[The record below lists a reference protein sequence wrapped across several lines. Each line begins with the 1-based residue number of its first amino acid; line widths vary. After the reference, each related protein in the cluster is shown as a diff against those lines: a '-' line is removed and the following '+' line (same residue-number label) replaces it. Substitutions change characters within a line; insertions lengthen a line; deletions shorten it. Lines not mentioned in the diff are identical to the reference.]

1 MNIFSSSHLITILL
15 LIIFPILIG
24 NNLKKD
30 KRTLICILF
39 FLFTL
44 EFFKFIFLILTNNYQ
59 INKDLPLQLCYLYPL
74 IGIIYLKTKKK
85 YLLNYLGP
93 FGILFAIA
101 AIFFTNPENLNFDT
115 IYCYFYHFFLLI
127 SGIYITK
134 NYKEKFSF
142 KNIILMFIQIIIAF
156 IANSII
162 QNDSNYIFLNTFL
175 DPIHYLNYIDNI
187 AIFNIKISNNS
198 INDLLI
204 NLINIL
210 GKEIYLLLFT
220 LLVISFSSLWLY
232 IFGKKY

>member
-30 KRTLICILF
+30 KRTLIYILF

-162 QNDSNYIFLNTFL
+162 QNDSNYIFFKYFFR
-175 DPIHYLNYIDNI
+175 P
-187 AIFNIKISNNS
+187 NS
-198 INDLLI
+198 
-204 NLINIL
+204 
-210 GKEIYLLLFT
+210 LFK
-220 LLVISFSSLWLY
+220 LHRQYCYF
-232 IFGKKY
+232 